1 MGKGRKWEY
10 DDATGVGQY
19 EDTRGVVW
27 FTANTRDVLE
37 SAAPGCYPIGL
48 PLPMRPLIALLFT
61 AVATLAAEPNRA
73 LVFSRT
79 VGFRHKDSIPVG
91 NAMLESQFKSLG
103 LEVDLSEDP
112 AVFTPEN
119 LARYRVVAF
128 MSTTGDIMTP
138 ALEKTATKEQKDE
151 AAKTAVARREAF
163 QQWVEK
169 GGAFVG
175 IHAASDAGAAEK
187 YWPWFAQMVGG
198 LFAGHPAQQVAVLRP
213 LVKDHP
219 AVAHLPAEW
228 KRKDEWYNFRNLD
241 AGNVVLLEIDEKT
254 YDAGKSKMGDHHPM
268 SWCKDVGQGRMFYT
282 ALGHTKESYTEPE
295 FIQHVLGG
303 VKWALKR

>member
-1 MGKGRKWEY
+1 
-10 DDATGVGQY
+10 
-19 EDTRGVVW
+19 
-27 FTANTRDVLE
+27 
-37 SAAPGCYPIGL
+37 
-48 PLPMRPLIALLFT
+48 MRPLLALLLSAI
-61 AVATLAAEPNRA
+61 AVLAAEPNRA

-79 VGFRHKDSIPVG
+79 AGFRHKDSIPVG
-91 NAMLESQFKSLG
+91 NALLESQFKSLG
-103 LEVDLSEDP
+103 LEVDLTEDP
-112 AVFTPEN
+112 AAFTAEN

-151 AAKTAVARREAF
+151 AAKTAVARRTAF
-163 QQWVEK
+163 QNWLEN

-187 YWPWFAQMVGG
+187 YWPWFAKMVGG
-198 LFAGHPAQQVAVLRP
+198 LFAGHPAQQVAVLHP

-219 AVAHLPAEW
+219 AVAHLPADW

-254 YDAGKSKMGDHHPM
+254 YDAGKSKMGEHHPM

-282 ALGHTKESYTEPE
+282 ALGHTKESYAEPE

-303 VKWALKR
+303 VKWALKK